1 MPLQLIIKKPSMT
14 RFFTWAEFD
23 NSVDYISKRCNI
35 SELSG
40 IYGVPR
46 GGLCLAVALSHKLN
60 VQIIET
66 PKKDSLI
73 VDDVFETGLTLNK
86 YKSIEG
92 AKFFVLFSKK
102 EPIWWEAV
110 NLSPQKEWIVFPW
123 ENKENADN
131 EQKVYNYKR
140 TIK

>member
-1 MPLQLIIKKPSMT
+1 MT
-14 RFFTWAEFD
+14 RLFTWAEFD

>member
-1 MPLQLIIKKPSMT
+1 MT